1 MGVLLVSGIIAA
13 ILTVPQAAFAA
24 QVHIDIVEGATPLG
38 DRAYSPNPAQANV
51 GDTVIW
57 TNRDSAVHTATTGT
71 AADGPTGMCGG
82 TADAPA
88 IIPPSRTQQ
97 CEFKEAGDF
106 PYYCVLHPTMV
117 GMVMVTEEPSQ
128 PQIIE
133 SSGKVTINGEEYPIS
148 AISYTTNMTGA
159 SLEDDSSLAISFD
172 KAGDVILE
180 IPKAVIANVT
190 AITVNGEVLSFA
202 PTVGYSST
210 TVKLTVPADN
220 VSIVIVPEFPFALI
234 LLAGTFATVI
244 SFLKLRQRSII

>member
-24 QVHIDIVEGATPLG
+24 QVHIEIVNGATPLG

-82 TADAPA
+82 TVDEMA
-88 IIPPSRTQQ
+88 IIAPSRTQQ

-117 GMVMVTEEPSQ
+117 GTVMVTEGPQ
-128 PQIIE
+128 PIIE
-133 SSGKVTINGEEYPIS
+133 SAGKVTINGEEYTIS